1 MATLRDVA
9 AQAGVSVS
17 TVSYILR
24 GDTRFQAETVERVRT
39 AARELGYTA
48 NLSARILKAG
58 RNGVIGVAVYA
69 LEAAQPMRLAAAI
82 TREAG
87 ERGLRVIVQETAN
100 SREGELQTLERT
112 TSQFCDGLIFS
123 PAKVSAEEIK
133 SHIGAKPM
141 VWCEDFSDEPLFD
154 AVVTPS
160 FTGARD
166 AVRHLIAIGCR
177 RIGILGIGVRADA
190 PDEAR
195 SAVFA
200 KDGNSAFRT
209 QRLRGALAALDEAG
223 IAFDPGLAID
233 CSWDFEDAREAARR
247 LVMDWDAKSGDGR
260 TEGLTDD
267 RLLHRL
273 GHTSGGPSHAMSES
287 IAQVHACKGAGAA
300 GLPIDGLFCLN
311 DVMAMGAARGFA
323 DCGVRV
329 PEDVAIIGFDGIRET
344 AYTSPSISTV
354 AIDYA
359 DYARKALDLLTS
371 RIDHPGNTDELSIPR
386 RLVADYRII
395 QRESTTR

>member
-9 AQAGVSVS
+9 ARAGVSAS
-17 TVSYILR
+17 AVSYILR
-24 GDTRFQAETVERVRT
+24 GDTRFQTETVERVRA

-100 SREGELQTLERT
+100 SREGELQALERT

-133 SHIGAKPM
+133 SHIGTKPM
-141 VWCEDFSDEPLFD
+141 VWCEDFADEPLFD

-160 FTGARD
+160 FEGARD
-166 AVRHLIAIGCR
+166 AVRHLIAVGCR
-177 RIGILGIGVRADA
+177 RIGILGIGAHEDA
-190 PDEAR
+190 R
-195 SAVFA
+195 NKAVSDA
-200 KDGNSAFRT
+200 DGNSAFRA

-223 IAFDPGLAID
+223 IEFEPDMAIA
-233 CSWDFEDAREAARR
+233 CPWDFESGREAAHRLAARR
-247 LVMDWDAKSGDGR
+247 
-260 TEGLTDD
+260 TDD
-267 RLLHRL
+267 RL
-273 GHTSGGPSHAMSES
+273 P
-287 IAQVHACKGAGAA
+287 V
-300 GLPIDGLFCLN
+300 DGLFCLN
-311 DVMAMGAARGFA
+311 DALAIGTARGFT

-329 PEDVAIIGFDGIRET
+329 PSDVAIIGFDGILEA

-354 AIDYA
+354 DIDYD
-359 DYARKALDLLTS
+359 DYARKALDLLVS
-371 RIDHPGNTDELSIPR
+371 RIERPSETTAPR
-386 RLVADYRII
+386 RLVANYRLV
-395 QRESTTR
+395 QRESTAR

>member
-1 MATLRDVA
+1 MTAPNQDEARPATIRRGGSMATLRDVA
-9 AQAGVSVS
+9 ARAGVSAS
-17 TVSYILR
+17 AVSYILR
-24 GDTRFQAETVERVRT
+24 GDTRFHAETVERVRA

-82 TREAG
+82 TRQAG

-133 SHIGAKPM
+133 SHIGTKPM

-166 AVRHLIAIGCR
+166 AVRHLIAAGCR

-190 PDEAR
+190 PGEAR
-195 SAVFA
+195 SVVFA

-209 QRLRGALAALDEAG
+209 QRLHGALAALDEAG
-223 IAFDPGLAID
+223 ITFEPGLAID
-233 CSWDFEDAREAARR
+233 CSWDFEEARKAAHR
-247 LVMDWDAKSGDGR
+247 LVAQRADTDG
-260 TEGLTDD
+260 
-267 RLLHRL
+267 
-273 GHTSGGPSHAMSES
+273 
-287 IAQVHACKGAGAA
+287 
-300 GLPIDGLFCLN
+300 GLPVDGLFCLN

-329 PEDVAIIGFDGIRET
+329 PADVAIIGFDGIRET
-344 AYTSPSISTV
+344 AYTSPSISTI
-354 AIDYA
+354 AIDYD
-359 DYARKALDLLTS
+359 DYARKALDLLIS
-371 RIDHPGNTDELSIPR
+371 RIDHPGDEDGSPTPR
-386 RLVADYRII
+386 RLVADYRIV
-395 QRESTTR
+395 QRESTAR